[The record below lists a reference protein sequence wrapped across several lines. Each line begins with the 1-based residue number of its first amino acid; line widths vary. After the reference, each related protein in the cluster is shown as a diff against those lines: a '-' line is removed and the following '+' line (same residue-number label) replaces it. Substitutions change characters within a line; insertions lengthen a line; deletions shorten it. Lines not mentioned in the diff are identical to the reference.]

1 MGGGEERFRWYSDG
15 GMFVEMDRGGVLTYG
30 IRRSMCVLSIMKFAC
45 AFEPFSIQLKKW
57 TLIRLCNVSPS
68 DPVGIW
74 CQNDVIS
81 TSMRNHVAWTFIR
94 RHFHV
99 MCPLGL
105 FMHNM
110 GEIEGH
116 QLLSE

>member
-1 MGGGEERFRWYSDG
+1 MGF
-15 GMFVEMDRGGVLTYG
+15 LTHG
-30 IRRSMCVLSIMKFAC
+30 KRQSMSVLSISTC
-45 AFEPFSIQLKKW
+45 LVQAFSPFRVSSKKL
-57 TLIRLCNVSPS
+57 TLIRLCNVSPP
-68 DPVGIW
+68 DAVGIW

-81 TSMRNHVAWTFIR
+81 TSMRSHVASTLMQ

-110 GEIEGH
+110 GEVEGH
-116 QLLSE
+116 SYYPNGHPDIHVECL